1 MGKDYPVWEAERQNN
16 FLKAKRSLEQ
26 KPPSQSTQTR
36 SLSKDIKAER
46 GWRNNDHILA
56 SFVENIT
63 LCF

>member
-46 GWRNNDHILA
+46 G
-56 SFVENIT
+56 
-63 LCF
+63 